1 MRHLGLAHFLAYLR
15 CERAVELSAEF
26 ALLSGVAIIVFRA
39 RILPCHIVQHVV
51 EHRALAQALRMLA
64 AVLATI
70 HLGLVTRGDGR
81 AVTVALD
88 AKSVRGHMAVH
99 DLTIPA

>member
-1 MRHLGLAHFLAYLR
+1 MRHLSLAHLLAYLR

-26 ALLSGVAIIVFRA
+26 ALLSGVAELFFRA

-51 EHRALAQALRMLA
+51 EHSALALALRMLA
-64 AVLATI
+64 AVLAAI
-70 HLGLVTRGDGR
+70 HFGLVARGDGR

-99 DLTIPA
+99 DRTIPK